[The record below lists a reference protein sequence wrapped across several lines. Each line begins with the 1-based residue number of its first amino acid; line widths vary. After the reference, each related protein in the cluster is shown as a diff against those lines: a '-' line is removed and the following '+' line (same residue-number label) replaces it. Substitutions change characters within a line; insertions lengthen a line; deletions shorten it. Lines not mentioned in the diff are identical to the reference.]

1 MNVLLT
7 GGAGYIGSHTAIALS
22 EAGHKVFLLDNFCNS
37 SQSVLN
43 RLEKILGKKITC
55 IQADIRNTQ
64 IVFETL
70 QDYQIHAVVHFAGL
84 KAVGESVKTPIEYYA
99 NNVQGTISLL
109 EAMKLARVKT
119 LVFSS
124 SATVYG
130 DPQYLPIDEH
140 HPTGAT
146 NAYGRSKLH
155 IEEMLKD
162 VSQSDNE
169 WKILCLRYFNP
180 VGAHSSGLIGEDP
193 DGIPN
198 NLSPFV
204 AQVAAGKLPTLNV
217 FGNDYPTPDGTG
229 VRDYIH
235 VMDLA
240 MGHLAALNYLIDHSG
255 WDAINLGTGNG
266 YSVFDLVEA
275 YQQVSNKTIAFQVV
289 ERRPGDIASCYANA
303 DKAKNLLGWH
313 AQHDLLTM
321 CSSSW
326 KWQQYRQSAPN

>member
-1 MNVLLT
+1 MVNVLLT

-22 EAGHKVFLLDNFCNS
+22 EAGHQVILLDNFCNS

-55 IQADIRNTQ
+55 IQDDIRNTQ

-70 QDYQIHAVVHFAGL
+70 QDYQIDAVVHFAGL
-84 KAVGESVKTPIEYYA
+84 KAVGESVKMPIEYYA

-109 EAMKLARVKT
+109 EAMKLAKVKT

-130 DPQYLPIDEH
+130 DPKYLPIDER
-140 HPTGAT
+140 HPTGAS

-162 VSQSDNE
+162 VCQSDSE

-193 DGIPN
+193 QMACQIIF
-198 NLSPFV
+198 L
-204 AQVAAGKLPTLNV
+204 
-217 FGNDYPTPDGTG
+217 
-229 VRDYIH
+229 
-235 VMDLA
+235 
-240 MGHLAALNYLIDHSG
+240 HLWS
-255 WDAINLGTGNG
+255 
-266 YSVFDLVEA
+266 
-275 YQQVSNKTIAFQVV
+275 K
-289 ERRPGDIASCYANA
+289 
-303 DKAKNLLGWH
+303 
-313 AQHDLLTM
+313 
-321 CSSSW
+321 
-326 KWQQYRQSAPN
+326 